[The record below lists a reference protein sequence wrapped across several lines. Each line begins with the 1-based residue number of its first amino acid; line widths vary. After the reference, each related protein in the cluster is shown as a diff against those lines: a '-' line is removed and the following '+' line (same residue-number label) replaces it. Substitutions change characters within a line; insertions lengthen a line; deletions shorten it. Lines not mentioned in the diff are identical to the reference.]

1 MVAVLV
7 ASCAGDPNSINC
19 FKQVFYFL
27 YFAEGLAKGNPASVL
42 HKGLLRCVSSY
53 HFLLHLALALSDMRE
68 VIF

>member
-42 HKGLLRCVSSY
+42 QRSLLRCDSSY
-53 HFLLHLALALSDMRE
+53 HFLLHLAFAFNGMLV
-68 VIF
+68 VIY